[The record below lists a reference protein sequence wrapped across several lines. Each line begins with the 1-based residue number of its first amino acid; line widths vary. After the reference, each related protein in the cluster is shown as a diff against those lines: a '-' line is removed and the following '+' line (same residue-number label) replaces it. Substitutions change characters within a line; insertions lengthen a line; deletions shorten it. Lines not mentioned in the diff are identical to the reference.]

1 MYCKALVSRAFLLL
15 EFIDRERIADL
26 MLENQLADALGM
38 VKQTIQKYESGEVK
52 MPPEIIYRCAKVF
65 QVPIGYFYGEGTAK
79 KYSKA
84 SLLIAAEAML
94 LPNDEMRQRVYALLK
109 SINYV
114 DEQDN

>member
-1 MYCKALVSRAFLLL
+1 MVNKGQQY
-15 EFIDRERIADL
+15 EFYSEMGFRLKKIRQVKRISQ
-26 MLENQLADALGM
+26 NQLADALGM

-94 LPNDEMRQRVYALLK
+94 LPNDEMRQRVY
-109 SINYV
+109 V
-114 DEQDN
+114 DHESF